1 MERSRGREGGEGR
14 GEWGV
19 TAREATR
26 GGARKSERLGR
37 WARAARGGTR
47 ERGVRRTAEALVRK
61 GRTVVIA
68 SAPGKSS
75 LLVVLVVVLAGE
87 VAGDPHAVA
96 IRVVVVRR
104 ILVVERAVRAVG
116 GLVAPTPV
124 PLPVAPRRHPD
135 VGRHDE
141 RLPRLP
147 AEPPA
152 RVVL

>member
-1 MERSRGREGGEGR
+1 MGCYSARSH
-14 GEWGV
+14 
-19 TAREATR
+19 AR
-26 GGARKSERLGR
+26 GGRKSERLAR

-47 ERGVRRTAEALVRK
+47 ERGVRK

-75 LLVVLVVVLAGE
+75 LLVVLLVVLAGE

-135 VGRHDE
+135 VGRHDA